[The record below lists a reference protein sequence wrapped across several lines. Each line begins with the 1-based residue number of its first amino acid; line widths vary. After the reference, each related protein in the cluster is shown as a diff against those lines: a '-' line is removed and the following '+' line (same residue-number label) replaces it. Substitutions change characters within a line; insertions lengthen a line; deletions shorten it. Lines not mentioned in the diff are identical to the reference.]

1 MSLTAKYKNFC
12 FGVIGTGG
20 ITSGQGLDTTFL
32 VTPDAASGTL
42 PAWGEFVLIGF
53 PSAQQALHLSTNR
66 EGIRIKS
73 RSSNTLTIKS
83 RNAVT
88 DGTQQAWI
96 AGDKYVLAVAS
107 EAMDEIETGIN
118 NAMINDRDILQEVT
132 RHPKCQVLDAVE
144 TGWTQETA
152 TFAFDTTDFVIGGKS
167 GKLTTTSGSFNAV
180 ATKNVSI
187 SLINKTVGMWIK
199 KSSTVTEEQFEKEWG
214 YGWIFFGYEVNIFPL
229 NSGLSSS
236 LFVMYF
242 MM

>member
-180 ATKNVSI
+180 VYKNGTWNLSDRAISI
-187 SLINKTVGMWIK
+187 WLK
-199 KSSTVTEEQFEKEWG
+199 KSSTITGITLFSLAPDWSNYST
-214 YGWIFFGYEVNIFPL
+214 YGIGGRRWI
-229 NSGLSSS
+229 
-236 LFVMYF
+236 
-242 MM
+242 